1 MIYIPE
7 VDDIYFQKTREYF
20 DEVLSSYANGNYRSA
35 VVMLYSVAICDLLS
49 AACFLEG
56 RVRRRDK

>member
-20 DEVLSSYANGNYRSA
+20 DEVLSSYARLTE
-35 VVMLYSVAICDLLS
+35 V
-49 AACFLEG
+49 LE
-56 RVRRRDK
+56 K